1 MGKEAALSV
10 TSSLLYIQTEAKF
23 IKAQP
28 SLAKPGPNFAK
39 EKAWISFDFLG
50 DYALDSVKCIIAI
63 SLSGMSLF
71 NRLS

>member
-39 EKAWISFDFLG
+39 EKAWISFDFLVRNEPFQPLIVTPWAQKVFCPG
-50 DYALDSVKCIIAI
+50 
-63 SLSGMSLF
+63 F
-71 NRLS
+71 RH